1 MLARCW
7 FVPAAQ
13 NPSAVQELPQRKQV
27 IGCRWSCERLPAS
40 GAVIRSFHMISSS
53 VKKDSA
59 RSKKVDRNSKNRQ
72 KFWICWDDSVVA
84 AQVRGHYGVFA

>member
-1 MLARCW
+1 
-7 FVPAAQ
+7 
-13 NPSAVQELPQRKQV
+13 
-27 IGCRWSCERLPAS
+27 
-40 GAVIRSFHMISSS
+40 MISSS

-84 AQVRGHYGVFA
+84 AHLHGHKGNDQASGIMAAQVRGHYGMFA